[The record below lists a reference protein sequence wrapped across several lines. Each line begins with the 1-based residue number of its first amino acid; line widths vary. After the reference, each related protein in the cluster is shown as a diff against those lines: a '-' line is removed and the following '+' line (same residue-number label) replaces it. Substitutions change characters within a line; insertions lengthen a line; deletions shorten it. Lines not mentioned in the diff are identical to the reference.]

1 VDHPAI
7 LTLRVSRCAG
17 EDTTYWECRFLR
29 SVRRFCPAGET
40 AGAPKAND
48 EDFRLLEAKI
58 RQAWEDYK
66 KQEQRSL
73 QTHFYRGR
81 N

>member
-1 VDHPAI
+1 MK
-7 LTLRVSRCAG
+7 TLLIGNAG
-17 EDTTYWECRFLR
+17 FFFLFGA
-29 SVRRFCPAGET
+29 SAQQGET